1 VAFARRQDKGL
12 IMFTLKVFRGDR
24 LVQELDLNGPEVK
37 IGRSADN
44 PVILADDGKGV
55 SRVHAIIRV
64 EGEDHVLYDGNS
76 RNGTYV
82 DGKPIKR
89 MVIQPGQDFVIGPYR
104 LVFGHGEMS
113 GSIATI
119 IAARETV
126 APVEPPR
133 EGTARGAGKTGG
145 KEGTARGGATGQM
158 KSSEGSTKGRGGV
171 GLPPPPAK
179 PGQRQGMPTAYV
191 AAGAIALFIVAGVVV
206 WQLMPKEEVDP
217 VAVLTTT
224 TTVPE
229 TTTTIPEV
237 TTTIDPHAEQIAQA
251 TAALEAAE
259 ATLATGKGFGPSA
272 REFDRIVKE
281 LIAPILAIDP
291 QYTAAVDLE
300 TRAKAGAAEARKQLA
315 LLKTTSTPPPPPRA
329 PDDVAPRE
337 GESATDYDR
346 RNKEVKTDYALA
358 KKYFNDNDFASA
370 FRLFND
376 LASRE
381 PGYLDVSAYVK
392 NAQDRLAEVRRLAMN
407 EALMLEGE
415 GFKAASARNIPE
427 ALSKFIAA
435 RKAFEH
441 AASLGAPGVEKEM
454 ANNLER
460 RRVASKEAL
469 DRARTHANNRNF
481 GEARKWYQLVIDAL
495 PQGEPLRD
503 AAGKEI
509 VKVSGGEFF
518 DAASFRQ
525 HSTAAASLVR
535 RSA

>member
-1 VAFARRQDKGL
+1 
-12 IMFTLKVFRGDR
+12 MFTLKVFRGDR

-64 EGEDHVLYDGNS
+64 EGDDHVLYDGNS
-76 RNGTYV
+76 RNGTFV

-89 MVIQPGQDFVIGPYR
+89 IVIQPGQDFVIGPYR
-104 LVFGHGEMS
+104 LVFGHGDMS

-119 IAARETV
+119 IATRDTV
-126 APVEPPR
+126 GPVEPPR
-133 EGTARGAGKTGG
+133 EGTARGSGKTPG

-158 KSSEGSTKGRGGV
+158 KSSEGSTKGRGGTV
-171 GLPPPPAK
+171 VPPPSTK

-191 AAGAIALFIVAGVVV
+191 AVGAIALFIIAGVVV
-206 WQLMPKEEVDP
+206 WQLMPKEDDDRV
-217 VAVLTTT
+217 VSVTTT

-229 TTTTIPEV
+229 ATTTIPET

-259 ATLATGKGFGPSA
+259 ATLATGRVNNQLA
-272 REFDRIVKE
+272 REFERISKE
-281 LIAPILAIDP
+281 LIAPILALDP
-291 QYTAAVDLE
+291 QYTAALDLD
-300 TRAKAGAAEARKQLA
+300 TRAKAGADKVRTVVATRA
-315 LLKTTSTPPPPPRA
+315 TTTVPEKAGPRS
-329 PDDVAPRE
+329 PNDVPARE
-337 GESATDYDR
+337 GETAEDYNR
-346 RNKEVKTDYALA
+346 RNKEAQTDYALA
-358 KKYFNDNDFASA
+358 KKYFNDGDFLAA
-370 FRLFND
+370 FKIFND
-376 LASRE
+376 LGARE
-381 PGYLDVSAYVK
+381 PGWLDVSAYIK
-392 NAQDRLAEVRRLAMN
+392 NSQDRVNEIRRLAMN

-427 ALSKFIAA
+427 ALAKFIAA

-495 PQGEPLRD
+495 PAGEPLRES
-503 AAGKEI
+503 AAKEI
-509 VKVSGGEFF
+509 VKVSSGELF
-518 DAASFRQ
+518 DAAWSMRHGTTASSF
-525 HSTAAASLVR
+525 VR